1 MTDTLPGDRDTAGN
15 KTDPVTAVMTLMVHD
30 PVWSG
35 RSPWGKSRVCGSP
48 EEGQSQLG
56 GREGAGEVRPSLLRT
71 VLSSGLKGPLGLEL
85 TIPEVDRTCGWVR
98 RTTVPVRNP
107 CVCVEGQAEVS
118 IYRPETPGDWNP
130 SAVSLTAGP
139 LFTHP
144 WAWGA
149 HDLFSGPGK
158 L

>member
-71 VLSSGLKGPLGLEL
+71 RDASEFNTVRGGASQSEGTPFIRTERAPRAG
-85 TIPEVDRTCGWVR
+85 VDDT
-98 RTTVPVRNP
+98 
-107 CVCVEGQAEVS
+107 
-118 IYRPETPGDWNP
+118 
-130 SAVSLTAGP
+130 
-139 LFTHP
+139 
-144 WAWGA
+144 
-149 HDLFSGPGK
+149 
-158 L
+158 